1 MHNFFLVLIFFSFSS
16 IIFAQQE
23 MTDEEILR
31 GKEQLKQETQKKSE
45 KKDSIPI
52 IPITDYKYFFSNG
65 IERTVDTTL
74 TIYKDYK
81 FNFLRK
87 DNFELLS
94 FANVGQTYNKLGHNF
109 NERFKL
115 PQVGARGK
123 HFTYFEK
130 EDIQYFNVPTP
141 FTELF
146 AKSTFEQGQILDALV
161 SLNLTPEYNFMVAH
175 KGYKS
180 LGKYQ
185 SARARGNQFRFSSNY
200 KSKNNST
207 IWRLH
212 FTSQNIFNK
221 ENGGLNPESIYYYE
235 QAPDY
240 FVVDGSGQPIIN
252 EDGSNEMIYYDG
264 YLDRSRLG
272 PMIIAENSLYSKRF
286 YSDFKKNVFLNKNK
300 ESLLAI
306 GYEFTHEYKKIEYID
321 DYTGRLFGETNES
334 AIKDKSRMY
343 YQENKVY
350 LESYLNK
357 LGELY
362 LSLSLVKWD
371 NSYKDYEEELSDLIL
386 ELNKNQTNINIK
398 WTKILPKISFEFEYG
413 NTLKSELSSNFL
425 KLNISLIPLKNI
437 NTNISISKS
446 VRSPNFNFIL
456 FRSAYNSYNWYNESL
471 KNEEISNAQFEI
483 SYKKLLKITADY
495 YTLDNYTFFKENANN
510 LNGEIDS
517 YRFAS
522 PFQAPS
528 NIKYYKIKLENHNK
542 IGKFALINTV
552 QYQKKEQNIVE
563 LSELETLNVPEWLT
577 RNTLL
582 YSTDVF
588 NKALFLQTGI
598 TFNYFTKFFA
608 DYYNPLL
615 SELVTQNYK
624 QIGDYPRLDF
634 FINAKI
640 QQTRI
645 FVKVEHLNS
654 SSTGYDFYSDPFN
667 PYRDLS
673 VRFGVVW
680 NFFQ

>member
-1 MHNFFLVLIFFSFSS
+1 MHKIFLVLIFFSFPL
-16 IIFAQQE
+16 IIFSQQD
-23 MTDEEILR
+23 MTDEEILK
-31 GKEQLKQETQKKSE
+31 GKEQLKKETEKKSKKKGTLLIENYKFFLYKKTE
-45 KKDSIPI
+45 K
-52 IPITDYKYFFSNG
+52 Y
-65 IERTVDTTL
+65 VDTSL

-130 EDIQYFNVPTP
+130 EDIQYFNVQTP

-207 IWRLH
+207 IWRMH
-212 FTSQNIFNK
+212 FTSQNIFNR
-221 ENGGLNPESIYYYE
+221 ENGGLHSDSIYFFE
-235 QAPDY
+235 QATDY
-240 FVVDGSGQPIIN
+240 FVVDASGQPIIN

-272 PMIIAENSLYSKRF
+272 TMIFAENSLYSKRF

-321 DYTGRLFGETNES
+321 NHTGRLFGETNES
-334 AIKDKSRMY
+334 TIKDKSRMY
-343 YQENKVY
+343 FQENKVY

-413 NTLKSELSSNFL
+413 NTLKSELSSNLL

-495 YTLDNYTFFKENANN
+495 YTLDNYTFFKENANS
-510 LNGEIDS
+510 LNGEIDL

-552 QYQKKEQNIVE
+552 QYQKKEQNIE
-563 LSELETLNVPEWLT
+563 LDELETLNVPEWLT

-582 YSTDVF
+582 YSTDLL

>member
-1 MHNFFLVLIFFSFSS
+1 MHKIFLVLIFFSFPL
-16 IIFAQQE
+16 IIFSQQD
-23 MTDEEILR
+23 MTDEEILK
-31 GKEQLKQETQKKSE
+31 GKEQLKKETEKKSKKKGTLLIENYKFFLYKKTE
-45 KKDSIPI
+45 K
-52 IPITDYKYFFSNG
+52 Y
-65 IERTVDTTL
+65 VDTSL

-130 EDIQYFNVPTP
+130 EDIQYFNVQTP

-185 SARARGNQFRFSSNY
+185 SARSRGNQFRFSSNY

-207 IWRLH
+207 IWRMH

-221 ENGGLNPESIYYYE
+221 ENGGLDSDSIYFFE
-235 QAPDY
+235 QATDY
-240 FVVDGSGQPIIN
+240 FVVDDYGEPIIN

-272 PMIIAENSLYSKRF
+272 TMIFAENSLYSKRF

-321 DYTGRLFGETNES
+321 NHTGRLFGETNES
-334 AIKDKSRMY
+334 TIKDKSRMY
-343 YQENKVY
+343 FQENKVY

-413 NTLKSELSSNFL
+413 NTLKSELSSNLL

-483 SYKKLLKITADY
+483 SFKKLLKITADY
-495 YTLDNYTFFKENANN
+495 YTLDNYIFFKENANS
-510 LNGEIDS
+510 LNGEIDL

-552 QYQKKEQNIVE
+552 QYQKKEQNIE
-563 LSELETLNVPEWLT
+563 LDELETLNVPEWLT

-582 YSTDVF
+582 YSTDIL

>member
-1 MHNFFLVLIFFSFSS
+1 MHKIFLVLIFFSFPL
-16 IIFAQQE
+16 IIFSQQD
-23 MTDEEILR
+23 MTDEEILK
-31 GKEQLKQETQKKSE
+31 GKEQLKKETEKKSKKKGTLLIENYKFFLYKKTE
-45 KKDSIPI
+45 K
-52 IPITDYKYFFSNG
+52 Y
-65 IERTVDTTL
+65 VDTSL

-185 SARARGNQFRFSSNY
+185 SARSRGNQFRFSSNY

-207 IWRLH
+207 IWRMH
-212 FTSQNIFNK
+212 FTSQNIFNR
-221 ENGGLNPESIYYYE
+221 ENGGLHSDSIYFFE
-235 QAPDY
+235 QATDY
-240 FVVDGSGQPIIN
+240 FVVDASGQPIIN

-272 PMIIAENSLYSKRF
+272 TMIFAENSLYSKRF

-321 DYTGRLFGETNES
+321 NHTGRLFGETNES
-334 AIKDKSRMY
+334 TIKDKSRMY
-343 YQENKVY
+343 FQENKVY

-413 NTLKSELSSNFL
+413 NTLKSELSSNLL

-510 LNGEIDS
+510 LNGEIDL

-552 QYQKKEQNIVE
+552 QYQKKEQNIE
-563 LSELETLNVPEWLT
+563 LDELETLNVPEWLT

-582 YSTDVF
+582 YSTDLL

>member
-1 MHNFFLVLIFFSFSS
+1 MHKIFLVLIFFSFPL
-16 IIFAQQE
+16 IIFSQQD
-23 MTDEEILR
+23 MTDEEILK
-31 GKEQLKQETQKKSE
+31 GKEQLKKETEKKSKKKGTLLIENYKFFLYKKTE
-45 KKDSIPI
+45 K
-52 IPITDYKYFFSNG
+52 Y
-65 IERTVDTTL
+65 VDTSL

-130 EDIQYFNVPTP
+130 EDIQYFNVQTP

-161 SLNLTPEYNFMVAH
+161 SLNLTPEYNFMLAH

-207 IWRLH
+207 IWRMH

-221 ENGGLNPESIYYYE
+221 ENGGLDSDSIYFFE
-235 QAPDY
+235 QATDY
-240 FVVDGSGQPIIN
+240 FVVDASGQPIIN

-272 PMIIAENSLYSKRF
+272 TMIFAENSLYSKRF
-286 YSDFKKNVFLNKNK
+286 YSDFKKNVFKNKNK

-321 DYTGRLFGETNES
+321 NHTGRLFGETNES
-334 AIKDKSRMY
+334 TIKDKSRMY
-343 YQENKVY
+343 FQENKVY

-413 NTLKSELSSNFL
+413 NTLKSELSSNLL

-495 YTLDNYTFFKENANN
+495 YTLDNYTFFKENANS
-510 LNGEIDS
+510 LNGEIDL

-552 QYQKKEQNIVE
+552 QYQKKEQNIE
-563 LSELETLNVPEWLT
+563 LDELETLNVPEWLT

-582 YSTDVF
+582 YSTDLL

>member
-1 MHNFFLVLIFFSFSS
+1 MHKIFLVLIFFSFPL
-16 IIFAQQE
+16 IIFSQQD
-23 MTDEEILR
+23 MTDEEILK
-31 GKEQLKQETQKKSE
+31 GKEQLKKETKKKSK
-45 KKDSIPI
+45 KKDTLLIEN
-52 IPITDYKYFFSNG
+52 YKFFLYKKT
-65 IERTVDTTL
+65 EKYVDTSL

-240 FVVDGSGQPIIN
+240 FVVDDFGERIIN

-264 YLDRSRLG
+264 FLDRSRLG
-272 PMIIAENSLYSKRF
+272 TMIFAENSLYSKRF
-286 YSDFKKNVFLNKNK
+286 YSDFRKNIFLNKNK

-321 DYTGRLFGETNES
+321 NRTASLFGETNES

-343 YQENKVY
+343 FQENKVY

-362 LSLSLVKWD
+362 LSLSLVKWE
-371 NSYKDYEEELSDLIL
+371 NIYKDYEEELSDLIL

-398 WTKILPKISFEFEYG
+398 WTKILPKIFFEFEYG

-495 YTLDNYTFFKENANN
+495 YTLDNYTFFRENSNN
-510 LNGEIDS
+510 LDGEIDLFR
-517 YRFAS
+517 YAS

-552 QYQKKEQNIVE
+552 QHQKKEQNIE
-563 LSELETLNVPEWLT
+563 LNELGTLNVPEWLT

>member
-1 MHNFFLVLIFFSFSS
+1 MHKIFLVLIFFSFPL
-16 IIFAQQE
+16 IIFSQQD
-23 MTDEEILR
+23 MTDEEILK
-31 GKEQLKQETQKKSE
+31 GKEQLKKETEKKSK
-45 KKDSIPI
+45 KKDTLLIEN
-52 IPITDYKYFFSNG
+52 YKFFLYKKT
-65 IERTVDTTL
+65 EKYVDTSL

-130 EDIQYFNVPTP
+130 EDIQYFNVQTP

-207 IWRLH
+207 IWRMH
-212 FTSQNIFNK
+212 FTSQNIFNR
-221 ENGGLNPESIYYYE
+221 ENGGLHSDSIYFFE

-240 FVVDGSGQPIIN
+240 FVVDDYGEPIIN

-272 PMIIAENSLYSKRF
+272 TMIFAENSLYSKRF
-286 YSDFKKNVFLNKNK
+286 YSDFKKNVFKNKNK

-321 DYTGRLFGETNES
+321 NHTGRLFGETNES
-334 AIKDKSRMY
+334 TIKDKSRMY
-343 YQENKVY
+343 FQENKVY

-413 NTLKSELSSNFL
+413 NTLKSELSSNLL

-495 YTLDNYTFFKENANN
+495 YTLDNYTFFKENANS
-510 LNGEIDS
+510 LNGEIDL

-552 QYQKKEQNIVE
+552 QYQKKEQNIE
-563 LSELETLNVPEWLT
+563 LDELETLNVPEWLT

-582 YSTDVF
+582 YSTDLL

>member
-1 MHNFFLVLIFFSFSS
+1 MHKIFLVLIFFSFPL
-16 IIFAQQE
+16 IIFSQQD
-23 MTDEEILR
+23 MTDEEILK
-31 GKEQLKQETQKKSE
+31 GKEQLKKETEKKSKKKGTLLIENYKFFLYKKTE
-45 KKDSIPI
+45 K
-52 IPITDYKYFFSNG
+52 Y
-65 IERTVDTTL
+65 VDTSL

-130 EDIQYFNVPTP
+130 EDIQYFNVQTP

-207 IWRLH
+207 IWRMH
-212 FTSQNIFNK
+212 FTSQNIFNR
-221 ENGGLNPESIYYYE
+221 ENGGLHSDSIYFFE

-240 FVVDGSGQPIIN
+240 FVVDDYGEPIIN

-272 PMIIAENSLYSKRF
+272 TMIFAENSLYSKRF

-321 DYTGRLFGETNES
+321 NHTGRLFGETNES
-334 AIKDKSRMY
+334 TIKDKSRMY
-343 YQENKVY
+343 FQENKVY

-413 NTLKSELSSNFL
+413 NTLKSELSSNLL

-495 YTLDNYTFFKENANN
+495 YTLDNYTFFKENANS
-510 LNGEIDS
+510 LNGEIDL

-552 QYQKKEQNIVE
+552 QYQKKEQNIE
-563 LSELETLNVPEWLT
+563 LDELETLNVPEWLT

-582 YSTDVF
+582 YSTDLL

>member
-1 MHNFFLVLIFFSFSS
+1 MHKIFLVLIFFSFPL
-16 IIFAQQE
+16 IIFSQQD
-23 MTDEEILR
+23 MTDEEILK
-31 GKEQLKQETQKKSE
+31 GKEQLKKETEKKSKKKGTLLIENYKFFLYKKTE
-45 KKDSIPI
+45 K
-52 IPITDYKYFFSNG
+52 Y
-65 IERTVDTTL
+65 VDTSL

-207 IWRLH
+207 IWRMH
-212 FTSQNIFNK
+212 FTSQNIFNR
-221 ENGGLNPESIYYYE
+221 ENGGLHSDSIYFFE

-240 FVVDGSGQPIIN
+240 FVVDDYGEPIIN

-272 PMIIAENSLYSKRF
+272 TMIFAENSLYSKRF

-321 DYTGRLFGETNES
+321 NHTGRLFGETNES

-343 YQENKVY
+343 FQENKVY

-413 NTLKSELSSNFL
+413 NTLKSELSSNLL

-495 YTLDNYTFFKENANN
+495 YTLDNYTFFKENANS
-510 LNGEIDS
+510 LNGEIDL

-552 QYQKKEQNIVE
+552 QYQKKEQNIE
-563 LSELETLNVPEWLT
+563 LDELETLNVPEWLT

-582 YSTDVF
+582 YSTDLL

>member
-1 MHNFFLVLIFFSFSS
+1 MHKIFLVLIFFSFPL
-16 IIFAQQE
+16 IIFSQQD
-23 MTDEEILR
+23 MTDEEILK
-31 GKEQLKQETQKKSE
+31 GKEQLKKETEKKSKKKGTLLIENYKFFLYKKTE
-45 KKDSIPI
+45 K
-52 IPITDYKYFFSNG
+52 Y
-65 IERTVDTTL
+65 VDTSL

-207 IWRLH
+207 IWRMH

-221 ENGGLNPESIYYYE
+221 ENGGLDSDSIYFFE
-235 QAPDY
+235 QATDY
-240 FVVDGSGQPIIN
+240 FVIDDYGEPIIN

-272 PMIIAENSLYSKRF
+272 TMIFAENSLYSKRF

-321 DYTGRLFGETNES
+321 NHTGRLFGETNES
-334 AIKDKSRMY
+334 TIKDKSRMY
-343 YQENKVY
+343 FQENKVY

-413 NTLKSELSSNFL
+413 NTLKSELSSNLL

-495 YTLDNYTFFKENANN
+495 YTLDNYTFFKENANS
-510 LNGEIDS
+510 LNGEIDL

-552 QYQKKEQNIVE
+552 QYQKKEQNIE
-563 LSELETLNVPEWLT
+563 LDELETLNVPEWLT

-582 YSTDVF
+582 YSTDLL

>member
-1 MHNFFLVLIFFSFSS
+1 MHKIFLVLIFFSFPL
-16 IIFAQQE
+16 IIFSQQD
-23 MTDEEILR
+23 MTDEEILK
-31 GKEQLKQETQKKSE
+31 GKEQLKKETEKKSKKKGTLLIENYKFFLYKKTE
-45 KKDSIPI
+45 K
-52 IPITDYKYFFSNG
+52 Y
-65 IERTVDTTL
+65 VDTSL

-130 EDIQYFNVPTP
+130 EDIQYFNVQTP

-185 SARARGNQFRFSSNY
+185 SARSRGNQFRFSSNY

-207 IWRLH
+207 IWRMH
-212 FTSQNIFNK
+212 FTSQNIFNR
-221 ENGGLNPESIYYYE
+221 ENGGLHSDSIYFFE
-235 QAPDY
+235 QATDY
-240 FVVDGSGQPIIN
+240 FVVDASGQPIIN

-272 PMIIAENSLYSKRF
+272 TMIFAENSLYSKRF

-321 DYTGRLFGETNES
+321 NHTGRLFGETNES
-334 AIKDKSRMY
+334 TIKDKSRMY
-343 YQENKVY
+343 FQENKVY

-413 NTLKSELSSNFL
+413 NTLKSELSSNLL

-495 YTLDNYTFFKENANN
+495 YTLDNYTFFKENANS
-510 LNGEIDS
+510 LNGEIDL

-552 QYQKKEQNIVE
+552 QYQKKEQNIE
-563 LSELETLNVPEWLT
+563 LDELETLNVPEWLT

-582 YSTDVF
+582 YSTDLL

>member
-1 MHNFFLVLIFFSFSS
+1 MHKIFLVLIFFSFPL
-16 IIFAQQE
+16 IIFSQQD
-23 MTDEEILR
+23 MTDEEILK
-31 GKEQLKQETQKKSE
+31 GKEQLKKETEKKSKKKGTLLIENYKFFLYKKTE
-45 KKDSIPI
+45 K
-52 IPITDYKYFFSNG
+52 Y
-65 IERTVDTTL
+65 VDTSL

-185 SARARGNQFRFSSNY
+185 SARSRGNQFRFSSNY

-207 IWRLH
+207 IWRMH
-212 FTSQNIFNK
+212 FTSQNIFNR
-221 ENGGLNPESIYYYE
+221 ENGGLHSDSIYFFE
-235 QAPDY
+235 QATDY
-240 FVVDGSGQPIIN
+240 FVVDASGQPIIN

-272 PMIIAENSLYSKRF
+272 TMIFAENSLYSKRF

-321 DYTGRLFGETNES
+321 NHTGRLFGETNES
-334 AIKDKSRMY
+334 TIKDKSRMY
-343 YQENKVY
+343 FQENKVY

-413 NTLKSELSSNFL
+413 NTLKSELSSNLL

-495 YTLDNYTFFKENANN
+495 YTLDNYTFFKENANS
-510 LNGEIDS
+510 LNGEIDL

-552 QYQKKEQNIVE
+552 QYQKKEQNIE
-563 LSELETLNVPEWLT
+563 LDELETLNVPEWLT

-582 YSTDVF
+582 YSTDLL

>member
-1 MHNFFLVLIFFSFSS
+1 MIF
-16 IIFAQQE
+16 
-23 MTDEEILR
+23 
-31 GKEQLKQETQKKSE
+31 
-45 KKDSIPI
+45 
-52 IPITDYKYFFSNG
+52 
-65 IERTVDTTL
+65 
-74 TIYKDYK
+74 
-81 FNFLRK
+81 
-87 DNFELLS
+87 
-94 FANVGQTYNKLGHNF
+94 
-109 NERFKL
+109 
-115 PQVGARGK
+115 
-123 HFTYFEK
+123 
-130 EDIQYFNVPTP
+130 
-141 FTELF
+141 
-146 AKSTFEQGQILDALV
+146 
-161 SLNLTPEYNFMVAH
+161 
-175 KGYKS
+175 
-180 LGKYQ
+180 
-185 SARARGNQFRFSSNY
+185 
-200 KSKNNST
+200 
-207 IWRLH
+207 
-212 FTSQNIFNK
+212 
-221 ENGGLNPESIYYYE
+221 
-235 QAPDY
+235 
-240 FVVDGSGQPIIN
+240 
-252 EDGSNEMIYYDG
+252 
-264 YLDRSRLG
+264 
-272 PMIIAENSLYSKRF
+272 AENSLYSKRF
-286 YSDFKKNVFLNKNK
+286 YSDFRKNIFLNKKK

-321 DYTGRLFGETNES
+321 NRTASLFGETNES

-343 YQENKVY
+343 FQEYKVY

-362 LSLSLVKWD
+362 FGFSLVKWE
-371 NSYKDYEEELSDLIL
+371 NIYKDYEEELSDLIL

-495 YTLDNYTFFKENANN
+495 YTLDNYTFFKENANS
-510 LNGEIDS
+510 LNGEIDK

-582 YSTDVF
+582 YSTDLF

>member
-1 MHNFFLVLIFFSFSS
+1 MHKIFLVLIFFSFPL
-16 IIFAQQE
+16 IIFSQQD
-23 MTDEEILR
+23 MTDEEILK
-31 GKEQLKQETQKKSE
+31 GKEQLKKETEKKSKKKGTLLIENYKFFLYKKTE
-45 KKDSIPI
+45 K
-52 IPITDYKYFFSNG
+52 Y
-65 IERTVDTTL
+65 VDTSL

-130 EDIQYFNVPTP
+130 EDIQYFNVQTP

-207 IWRLH
+207 IWRMH
-212 FTSQNIFNK
+212 FTSQNIFNR
-221 ENGGLNPESIYYYE
+221 ENGGLHSDSIYFFE

-240 FVVDGSGQPIIN
+240 FVVDDYGEPIIN

-272 PMIIAENSLYSKRF
+272 TMIFAENSLYSKRF

-321 DYTGRLFGETNES
+321 NHTGRLFGETNES
-334 AIKDKSRMY
+334 TIKDKSRMY
-343 YQENKVY
+343 FQENKVY

-413 NTLKSELSSNFL
+413 NTLKSELSSNLL

-483 SYKKLLKITADY
+483 SFKKLLKITADY
-495 YTLDNYTFFKENANN
+495 YTLDNYIFFKENANS
-510 LNGEIDS
+510 LNGEIDR

-522 PFQAPS
+522 PFQAPG

-552 QYQKKEQNIVE
+552 QYQKKEQNIE
-563 LSELETLNVPEWLT
+563 LDELETLNVPEWLT

-582 YSTDVF
+582 YSTDLL

>member
-1 MHNFFLVLIFFSFSS
+1 MHKIFLVLIFFSFPL
-16 IIFAQQE
+16 IIFSQQD
-23 MTDEEILR
+23 MTDEEILKE
-31 GKEQLKQETQKKSE
+31 KEQLKKETEKKSK
-45 KKDSIPI
+45 KKDTLLIE
-52 IPITDYKYFFSNG
+52 DYKFYLYK
-65 IERTVDTTL
+65 ETEKHVDTSL

-109 NERFKL
+109 NERFEL

-161 SLNLTPEYNFMVAH
+161 SLNLTPEYNFMFAH

-212 FTSQNIFNK
+212 FTSQNIFNN
-221 ENGGLNPESIYYYE
+221 ENGGLSADSIYFYE

-240 FVVDGSGQPIIN
+240 FVVDDYGEPIIN

-264 YLDRSRLG
+264 FLDRSRLG
-272 PMIIAENSLYSKRF
+272 TKIGAENSLYSKRF
-286 YSDFKKNVFLNKNK
+286 YSDFRKNIFLNNNK

-306 GYEFTHEYKKIEYID
+306 GYEFTHEYKKLEYID
-321 DYTGRLFGETNES
+321 PRTGALFGVTNQTQ
-334 AIKDKSRMY
+334 IKDKSRMY
-343 YQENKVY
+343 FQENKVY
-350 LESYLNK
+350 FESYLNK

-371 NSYKDYEEELSDLIL
+371 NAYKDYEEELSDLIL

-398 WTKILPKISFEFEYG
+398 WTKILPKIFFEFEYG

-495 YTLDNYTFFKENANN
+495 YTLDNYTFFRENSNN
-510 LNGEIDS
+510 LTGEIDDFR
-517 YRFAS
+517 YAS

-552 QYQKKEQNIVE
+552 QYQKKEQNIE
-563 LSELETLNVPEWLT
+563 LNEMETLNVPEWLT

-624 QIGDYPRLDF
+624 QIGEYPRLDF

>member
-1 MHNFFLVLIFFSFSS
+1 MHKIFLVLIFFSFPL
-16 IIFAQQE
+16 IIFSQQD
-23 MTDEEILR
+23 MTDEEILK
-31 GKEQLKQETQKKSE
+31 GKEQLKKETEKKSKKKGTLLIENYKFFLYKKTE
-45 KKDSIPI
+45 K
-52 IPITDYKYFFSNG
+52 Y
-65 IERTVDTTL
+65 VDTSL

-130 EDIQYFNVPTP
+130 EDIQYFNVQTP

-207 IWRLH
+207 IWRMH
-212 FTSQNIFNK
+212 FTSQNIFNR
-221 ENGGLNPESIYYYE
+221 ENGGLHSDSIYFFE

-240 FVVDGSGQPIIN
+240 FVVDDYGEPIIN

-272 PMIIAENSLYSKRF
+272 TMIFAENSLYSKRF
-286 YSDFKKNVFLNKNK
+286 YSDFKKNVFKNKNK

-321 DYTGRLFGETNES
+321 NHTGRLFGETNES
-334 AIKDKSRMY
+334 TIKDKSRMY
-343 YQENKVY
+343 FQENKVY

-413 NTLKSELSSNFL
+413 NTLKSELSSNLL

-495 YTLDNYTFFKENANN
+495 YTLDNYTFFKENANS
-510 LNGEIDS
+510 LNGEIDL

-552 QYQKKEQNIVE
+552 QYQKKEQNIE
-563 LSELETLNVPEWLT
+563 LDELETLNVPEWLT

-582 YSTDVF
+582 YSTDLL

>member
-1 MHNFFLVLIFFSFSS
+1 MHKIFLVLIFFSFPL
-16 IIFAQQE
+16 IIFSQQD
-23 MTDEEILR
+23 MTDEEILK
-31 GKEQLKQETQKKSE
+31 GKEQLKKETEKKSKKKGTLLIENYKFFLYKKTE
-45 KKDSIPI
+45 K
-52 IPITDYKYFFSNG
+52 Y
-65 IERTVDTTL
+65 VDTSL

-130 EDIQYFNVPTP
+130 EDIQYFNVQTP

-207 IWRLH
+207 IWRMH
-212 FTSQNIFNK
+212 FTSQNIFNR
-221 ENGGLNPESIYYYE
+221 ENGGLHSDSIYFFE

-240 FVVDGSGQPIIN
+240 FVVDDYGEPIIN

-272 PMIIAENSLYSKRF
+272 TMIFAENSLYSKRF

-321 DYTGRLFGETNES
+321 NHTGRLFGETNES
-334 AIKDKSRMY
+334 TIKDKSRMY
-343 YQENKVY
+343 FQENKVY

-495 YTLDNYTFFKENANN
+495 YTLDNYTFFKENANS
-510 LNGEIDS
+510 LNGEIDL

-552 QYQKKEQNIVE
+552 QYQKKEQNIE
-563 LSELETLNVPEWLT
+563 LDELETLNVPEWLT

>member
-1 MHNFFLVLIFFSFSS
+1 MHKIFLVLIFFSFPL
-16 IIFAQQE
+16 IIFSQQD
-23 MTDEEILR
+23 MTDEEILK
-31 GKEQLKQETQKKSE
+31 GKEQLKKETEKKSKKKGTLLIENYKFFLYKKTE
-45 KKDSIPI
+45 K
-52 IPITDYKYFFSNG
+52 Y
-65 IERTVDTTL
+65 VDTSL

-130 EDIQYFNVPTP
+130 EDIQYFNVQTP

-207 IWRLH
+207 IWRMH

-221 ENGGLNPESIYYYE
+221 ENGGLDSDSIYFFE
-235 QAPDY
+235 QATDY
-240 FVVDGSGQPIIN
+240 FVIDDYGEPVIN

-272 PMIIAENSLYSKRF
+272 TMIFAENSLYSKRF

-321 DYTGRLFGETNES
+321 NHTGRLFGETNES
-334 AIKDKSRMY
+334 TIKDKSRMY
-343 YQENKVY
+343 FQENKVY

-362 LSLSLVKWD
+362 LSLSLVNWD

-413 NTLKSELSSNFL
+413 NTLKSELSSNLL

-495 YTLDNYTFFKENANN
+495 YTLDNYTFFKENANS
-510 LNGEIDS
+510 LNGEIDL

-552 QYQKKEQNIVE
+552 QYQKKEQNIE
-563 LSELETLNVPEWLT
+563 LDELETLNVPEWLT

-582 YSTDVF
+582 YSTDLL

>member
-1 MHNFFLVLIFFSFSS
+1 MHKIFLVLIFFSFPL
-16 IIFAQQE
+16 IIFSQQD
-23 MTDEEILR
+23 MTDEEILK
-31 GKEQLKQETQKKSE
+31 GKEQLKKETEKKSKKKGTLLIENYKFFLYKKTE
-45 KKDSIPI
+45 K
-52 IPITDYKYFFSNG
+52 Y
-65 IERTVDTTL
+65 VDTSL

-207 IWRLH
+207 IWRMH
-212 FTSQNIFNK
+212 FTSQNIFNR
-221 ENGGLNPESIYYYE
+221 ENGGLHSDSIYFFE

-240 FVVDGSGQPIIN
+240 FVVDDYGEPIIN

-272 PMIIAENSLYSKRF
+272 TMIFAENSLYSKRF

-321 DYTGRLFGETNES
+321 NHTGRLFGETNES
-334 AIKDKSRMY
+334 TIKDKSRMY
-343 YQENKVY
+343 FQENKVY

-413 NTLKSELSSNFL
+413 NTLKSELSSNLL

-495 YTLDNYTFFKENANN
+495 YTLDNYTFFKENANS
-510 LNGEIDS
+510 LNGEIDL

-552 QYQKKEQNIVE
+552 QYQKKEQNIE
-563 LSELETLNVPEWLT
+563 LDELETLNVPEWLT

-582 YSTDVF
+582 YSTDLL

>member
-1 MHNFFLVLIFFSFSS
+1 MHKIFLVLIFFSFPL
-16 IIFAQQE
+16 IIFSQQD
-23 MTDEEILR
+23 MTDEEILK
-31 GKEQLKQETQKKSE
+31 GKEQLKKETEKKSKKKGTLLIENYKFFLYKKTE
-45 KKDSIPI
+45 K
-52 IPITDYKYFFSNG
+52 Y
-65 IERTVDTTL
+65 VDTSL

-207 IWRLH
+207 IWRMH

-221 ENGGLNPESIYYYE
+221 ENGGLDSDSIYFFE
-235 QAPDY
+235 QATDY
-240 FVVDGSGQPIIN
+240 FVVDASGQPIIN

-272 PMIIAENSLYSKRF
+272 TMIFAENSLYSKRF

-321 DYTGRLFGETNES
+321 NHTGRLFGETNES
-334 AIKDKSRMY
+334 TIKDKSRMY
-343 YQENKVY
+343 FQENKVY
-350 LESYLNK
+350 FESYLNK

-413 NTLKSELSSNFL
+413 NTLKSELSSNLL

-495 YTLDNYTFFKENANN
+495 YTLDNYTFFKENANS
-510 LNGEIDS
+510 LNGEIDLFR
-517 YRFAS
+517 YAS
-522 PFQAPS
+522 PLQAPS

-552 QYQKKEQNIVE
+552 QYQKKEQNIE
-563 LSELETLNVPEWLT
+563 LDELETLNVPEWLT

-582 YSTDVF
+582 YSTDLL

>member
-1 MHNFFLVLIFFSFSS
+1 MHKIFLVLIFFSFPL
-16 IIFAQQE
+16 IIFSQQD
-23 MTDEEILR
+23 MTDEEILK
-31 GKEQLKQETQKKSE
+31 GKEQLKKETEKKSKKKGTLLIENYKFFLYKKTE
-45 KKDSIPI
+45 K
-52 IPITDYKYFFSNG
+52 Y
-65 IERTVDTTL
+65 VDTSL

-130 EDIQYFNVPTP
+130 EDIQYFNVQTP

-185 SARARGNQFRFSSNY
+185 SARSRGNQFRFSSNY

-207 IWRLH
+207 IWRMH

-221 ENGGLNPESIYYYE
+221 ENGGLDSDSIYFFE
-235 QAPDY
+235 QATDY
-240 FVVDGSGQPIIN
+240 FVVDASGQPIIN

-272 PMIIAENSLYSKRF
+272 TMIFAENSLYSKRF

-321 DYTGRLFGETNES
+321 NHTGRLFGETNES
-334 AIKDKSRMY
+334 TIKDKSRMY
-343 YQENKVY
+343 FQENKVY

-413 NTLKSELSSNFL
+413 NTLKSELSSNLL

-510 LNGEIDS
+510 LNGEIDL

-552 QYQKKEQNIVE
+552 QYQKKEQNIE
-563 LSELETLNVPEWLT
+563 LDELETLNVPEWLT

-582 YSTDVF
+582 YSTDLL